1 MLSGSGGD
9 GGPADAG
16 AGRHKKINLVLE
28 TSSKE
33 NLGVKF
39 KNLVI
44 QKTQGFYSHD
54 CKLIKLIEIDI
65 LI

>member
-1 MLSGSGGD
+1 MSGSSGD

-33 NLGVKF
+33 NLGVKL
-39 KNLVI
+39 KNLLL

-54 CKLIKLIEIDI
+54 YKAYKA
-65 LI
+65 